1 MFLLEANQKQEDVF
15 RFLIYFCW
23 LHWFWVS
30 HHVLLLRLS
39 RIPHSFVTTAAAAA
53 NTRTRNKMGKK
64 ATGSKKRAIQ
74 RGTIAAKEILEGDA
88 KVVEEHHVTSQ
99 TDHALFVLDTD
110 AVDVKALQV
119 PVVAAKRTKQR
130 GLAKRDE
137 QKVLSLVATKTKE
150 ELEEAVAMGRLERLR
165 RSKRTIGN
173 CRPGFDLWGGGEDV
187 KKQKI
192 ENISGIGMS
201 LAGTAPAHT
210 KKQPSVAKKSTYK
223 AVALQVAHS
232 GQSYHPDPTQHQDVI
247 GEALA
252 LELRRKEADD
262 YNAAPI
268 SAGLSEETKALLV
281 GSDDEEESEEDN
293 DDDNDE
299 VLVQKKKDKLTRAQR
314 NKQKRHRAELKE
326 IFERKQAK
334 KLLNSVAELKKYSKE
349 LSKKQIENKE
359 QKAVIKILKEQTE
372 RTLGKDVFQHLS
384 EKDPSNVPSLPVAL
398 TSELSSSLRTVKP
411 KGSLVEDRFE
421 SFRDRKMADRHQLGD
436 RKKVVQGKKRKV
448 KVKGQVKH
456 KFKGDDG
463 GDYLLMG

>member
-1 MFLLEANQKQEDVF
+1 
-15 RFLIYFCW
+15 
-23 LHWFWVS
+23 
-30 HHVLLLRLS
+30 
-39 RIPHSFVTTAAAAA
+39 
-53 NTRTRNKMGKK
+53 MGKK

-74 RGTIAAKEILEGDA
+74 RGTIAANEILEGDA
-88 KVVEEHHVTSQ
+88 KVVEEHHVTSR

-110 AVDVKALQV
+110 AAVNDLKTDLLQTLL
-119 PVVAAKRTKQR
+119 PAVATKKRTKQK
-130 GLAKRDE
+130 GLAKHDE
-137 QKVLSLVATKTKE
+137 QKVQALVATKTKE
-150 ELEEAVAMGRLERLR
+150 ELEQAVAMGRLERLR

-173 CRPGFDLWGGGEDV
+173 CRPGFDLWGGGEEDIN

-192 ENISGIGMS
+192 QNISGIGMA
-201 LAGTAPAHT
+201 LAGTAPAHSQ
-210 KKQPSVAKKSTYK
+210 KQPSVAKKSTYK
-223 AVALQVAHS
+223 AVALQLAHS
-232 GQSYHPDPTQHQDVI
+232 GQSYHPDPAQHQDVI

-252 LELRRKEADD
+252 LELRRQEADA
-262 YNAAPI
+262 YKAAPI

-281 GSDDEEESEEDN
+281 GSDDEEESDEDDN
-293 DDDNDE
+293 DNDE

-334 KLLNSVAELKKYSKE
+334 KLMNSVAELKKYSKE
-349 LSKKQIENKE
+349 LSKKQMESKE
-359 QKAVIKILKEQTE
+359 QKAIVKKLKEQTE
-372 RTLGKDVFQHLS
+372 RTLGKDVFQYLS
-384 EKDPSNVPSLPVAL
+384 QKDPSNVPSLPVAL

-448 KVKGQVKH
+448 KVKGQVKL